1 MFLHVL
7 QGHIHS
13 LCVKTDHYN
22 QLIKQETLP
31 KCCFSLHFGC
41 VEQLNLRRQS
51 KVPVSVSDSCAC
63 SSQQPHPPTAVCST
77 LCDSI
82 QPVPLSLTLDVAA
95 DDHSRSLS
103 PPSLSLRRSLHNK
116 VHAPAW

>member
-1 MFLHVL
+1 MLLFL
-7 QGHIHS
+7 
-13 LCVKTDHYN
+13 
-22 QLIKQETLP
+22 
-31 KCCFSLHFGC
+31 LHFGC
-41 VEQLNLRRQS
+41 VEQLNLRRQE

-63 SSQQPHPPTAVCST
+63 SSQQPHPPAAVCST

-103 PPSLSLRRSLHNK
+103 PPSLSLPHSLHNK
-116 VHAPAW
+116 VHAPAWCVCGAARGDRGRQLRGKLPVQTENTG